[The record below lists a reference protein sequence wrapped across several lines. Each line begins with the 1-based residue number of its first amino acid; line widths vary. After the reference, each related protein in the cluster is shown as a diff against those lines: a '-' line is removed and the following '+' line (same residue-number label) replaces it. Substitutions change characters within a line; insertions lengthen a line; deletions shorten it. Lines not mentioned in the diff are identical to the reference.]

1 MQKKNPAF
9 FLTALRLH
17 EKERKDVEEGERD
30 GEVKQGNMKQTENRI
45 EITVMERL
53 KKLRESTKSTEAH
66 SRL

>member
-1 MQKKNPAF
+1 M
-9 FLTALRLH
+9 
-17 EKERKDVEEGERD
+17 EEGERD
-30 GEVKQGNMKQTENRI
+30 GEVRQGNMKQTENRI